1 MLMAW
6 PGCPPYRDK
15 SMLVLAVDH
24 VAEFAGQLIG
34 RRTEF
39 HFGHQFTFDLKVLL
53 MLLRAHIDGD

>member
-34 RRTEF
+34 RRIEL
-39 HFGHQFTFDLKVLL
+39 HFGHQFSF
-53 MLLRAHIDGD
+53 G